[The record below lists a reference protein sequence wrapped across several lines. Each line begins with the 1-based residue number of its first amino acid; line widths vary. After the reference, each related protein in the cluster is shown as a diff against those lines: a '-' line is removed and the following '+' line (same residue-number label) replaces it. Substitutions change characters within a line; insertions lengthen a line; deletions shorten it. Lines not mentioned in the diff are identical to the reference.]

1 MWPITVMI
9 RALHLKGKRQQE
21 MGKHTV
27 LGWMTAAHHAISCL
41 QQLCSDASES
51 PCQIWSSGAIHITTW
66 NLTVGDTL
74 CVSQNKEDIQLLTY
88 LSMQSDSLPSSSNG
102 NKTKTK
108 KKKNQQN
115 KAPDFTGQKYKVE
128 IIQDTICK
136 WSNGKKHLKV
146 LSNFWIN
153 FFLLP
158 GNSVNLQRN
167 CNFHG
172 ALSLSFSASYSNQI
186 TNN

>member
-1 MWPITVMI
+1 MPQRSVLKRVCDRLNYGWNWGTKKAHRTAIHCFLQLSQVSFKNTYQVMWPITVMI

-102 NKTKTK
+102 NKNKTKTK
-108 KKKNQQN
+108 KKKST
-115 KAPDFTGQKYKVE
+115 K
-128 IIQDTICK
+128 
-136 WSNGKKHLKV
+136 
-146 LSNFWIN
+146 
-153 FFLLP
+153 
-158 GNSVNLQRN
+158 
-167 CNFHG
+167 
-172 ALSLSFSASYSNQI
+172 
-186 TNN
+186 